1 VEEKLG
7 APVSDEAWEV
17 LTEENFARTLET
29 ALGKLLSSVQNEPLV
44 AAAKGIESERSRGL
58 ALQRLPLSP
67 QAGPGSGP
75 RIDGQG
81 HLIVNDINM
90 VRDVP
95 TARLQVVR
103 LAQYLFD
110 HGELLPQA
118 EALHTAIGPHLADI
132 LGHLAANLIE
142 PNLSINQAAT
152 RALRAEAQA
161 RVQPVK
167 ISIKKNEMI
176 IRDGERLSA
185 RHLMILRGIGADG
198 ISRGALGM
206 ATGGLIIFVL
216 MGGLACLLLGLM
228 RRDRAS
234 LTARDLLFLAT
245 LFLLSLTFCRGWLS
259 AGRVLQDLF
268 HTFGRQ
274 VWLFCLPVSMGALVT
289 RLVLR
294 QELALLFAVLHSLAL
309 TLLADGDRLLSA
321 YALVGCVA
329 AVVAIRSI
337 SARSDL
343 LRAGLYAGLAQG
355 LCAIGILMFEGTASP
370 MTYVVAPGAALF
382 GGLSAAVLA
391 LSITPMLEWT
401 FNYTTDLKLLELAN
415 LNHPALKELIVQAP
429 GSYHHSI
436 VVGALVEAAAES
448 VGANSLLARV
458 MAYYHDLGKGCNS
471 GYFIE
476 NQRLGQNP
484 HDKLRP
490 SMSAMIIRRHVTDGI
505 ALAKHYGLG
514 EQITAGIAQHHGN
527 TLIHVF
533 YHKACEQAE
542 PGQVVNEADY
552 RYPGQK
558 PQTREAALVMLGDSI
573 EAASRALADPTA
585 ARLQGLVNR
594 IISSK
599 FADGQLEECDLTLRD
614 LHTIAKSFQTV
625 LTGIYHHRLA
635 YPDVLQENVKKGS
648 RVDLD
653 SKSPRSAE
661 DDLADAAGTHKD
673 HLKRLGLS

>member
-1 VEEKLG
+1 
-7 APVSDEAWEV
+7 
-17 LTEENFARTLET
+17 
-29 ALGKLLSSVQNEPLV
+29 
-44 AAAKGIESERSRGL
+44 
-58 ALQRLPLSP
+58 
-67 QAGPGSGP
+67 
-75 RIDGQG
+75 
-81 HLIVNDINM
+81 
-90 VRDVP
+90 
-95 TARLQVVR
+95 
-103 LAQYLFD
+103 
-110 HGELLPQA
+110 
-118 EALHTAIGPHLADI
+118 
-132 LGHLAANLIE
+132 
-142 PNLSINQAAT
+142 
-152 RALRAEAQA
+152 
-161 RVQPVK
+161 
-167 ISIKKNEMI
+167 
-176 IRDGERLSA
+176 
-185 RHLMILRGIGADG
+185 
-198 ISRGALGM
+198 
-206 ATGGLIIFVL
+206 
-216 MGGLACLLLGLM
+216 
-228 RRDRAS
+228 
-234 LTARDLLFLAT
+234 
-245 LFLLSLTFCRGWLS
+245 
-259 AGRVLQDLF
+259 
-268 HTFGRQ
+268 
-274 VWLFCLPVSMGALVT
+274 
-289 RLVLR
+289 
-294 QELALLFAVLHSLAL
+294 
-309 TLLADGDRLLSA
+309 
-321 YALVGCVA
+321 
-329 AVVAIRSI
+329 
-337 SARSDL
+337 
-343 LRAGLYAGLAQG
+343 
-355 LCAIGILMFEGTASP
+355 
-370 MTYVVAPGAALF
+370 
-382 GGLSAAVLA
+382 
-391 LSITPMLEWT
+391 
-401 FNYTTDLKLLELAN
+401 
-415 LNHPALKELIVQAP
+415 
-429 GSYHHSI
+429 
-436 VVGALVEAAAES
+436 